1 MNVFK
6 TADVSWN
13 RAHGTARQAGMSA
26 TDATD
31 AMARSAGPAEARQAA
46 YAKSAR
52 KATIAATAALAAA
65 AALVCPTV
73 AHGEVIAAWNM
84 NGFVPGSSSAIAAST
99 GIGSL
104 DIAPFGDGV
113 GTLLGTTMGAV
124 EGDLA
129 GESLSIAGNGYN
141 GLALTF
147 GFDASMHRDLTVSF
161 AVRRSSTGFASNRIE
176 WWSGSKWTT
185 LATFGASSTT
195 WDLRSFD
202 FSAVDAMDGQY
213 GVFRFV
219 LDGATGSTG
228 SIRFD
233 NVVFSGGVI
242 PAPGA
247 LALLSIAGIV
257 GRRRGGR

>member
-6 TADVSWN
+6 AAVVAWN
-13 RAHGTARQAGMSA
+13 GEAAQTERRRANGVGALTSAGGFAAVAALACA
-26 TDATD
+26 TLACT
-31 AMARSAGPAEARQAA
+31 AMAR
-46 YAKSAR
+46 
-52 KATIAATAALAAA
+52 
-65 AALVCPTV
+65 
-73 AHGEVIAAWNM
+73 GEVVAAWNM
-84 NGFVPGSSSAIAAST
+84 NGFVPGSTSSIAAST
-99 GIGSL
+99 GLGSL

-113 GTLLGTTMGAV
+113 GTLLGTTLGAIPG
-124 EGDLA
+124 ELA
-129 GESLSIAGNGYN
+129 GESLSIVGNGYN
-141 GLALTF
+141 GMALTF
-147 GFDASMHRDLTVSF
+147 GFDATMNRDLTVSF
-161 AVRRSSTGFASNRIE
+161 AVRRSSTGFATNRID

-185 LATFGASSTT
+185 LATFGASTTT

-233 NVVFSGGVI
+233 NVVFSGATL

-247 LALLSIAGIV
+247 LALLSIAGVV
-257 GRRRGGR
+257 GRRRRRSSC

>member
-6 TADVSWN
+6 AAVVAWSG
-13 RAHGTARQAGMSA
+13 GTARAGGPRRVHLRGAGAVGAAVCAAISCTA
-26 TDATD
+26 I
-31 AMARSAGPAEARQAA
+31 AR
-46 YAKSAR
+46 
-52 KATIAATAALAAA
+52 
-65 AALVCPTV
+65 
-73 AHGEVIAAWNM
+73 GEVIAAWNM
-84 NGFVPGSSSAIAAST
+84 NGFVPGSSNAIAAST
-99 GIGSL
+99 GLGSL

-113 GTLLGTTMGAV
+113 GTLLGTSLGAV
-124 EGDLA
+124 KGDLA

-141 GLALTF
+141 GQALTF
-147 GFDASMHRDLTVSF
+147 GFDATMHRDLTVSF
-161 AVRRSSTGFASNRIE
+161 AVRRSSTGFATNRLE

-195 WDLRSFD
+195 WDLRAFD

-233 NVVFSGGVI
+233 NVVFSGTVV

-247 LALLSIAGIV
+247 LALLSLAGV
-257 GRRRGGR
+257 AGLGSRRQRSSR

>member
-6 TADVSWN
+6 TAVVAWTRGA
-13 RAHGTARQAGMSA
+13 RATNAKGATVARL
-26 TDATD
+26 
-31 AMARSAGPAEARQAA
+31 
-46 YAKSAR
+46 
-52 KATIAATAALAAA
+52 AALASAG
-65 AALVCPTV
+65 AALACGTL

-84 NGFVPGSSSAIAAST
+84 NGFVPGSAGTIAAST
-99 GIGSL
+99 GIGSVDL
-104 DIAPFGDGV
+104 TPFGDGV
-113 GTLLGTTMGAV
+113 GTLLGTTLGAL
-124 EGDLA
+124 EGDIA

-141 GLALTF
+141 GMALTF
-147 GFDASMHRDLTVSF
+147 GFDASMHRDLSVSF
-161 AVRRSSTGFASNRIE
+161 AVRRSSTGFATNRIE

-185 LATFGASSTT
+185 LATFGASTTT

-213 GVFRFV
+213 GLFRFV

-233 NVVFSGGVI
+233 NVAFSGTVL

-247 LALLSIAGIV
+247 VALLGLAGV
-257 GRRRGGR
+257 VARRRR

>member
-6 TADVSWN
+6 AAVVAWHGGAA
-13 RAHGTARQAGMSA
+13 RAGSGRRVDAR
-26 TDATD
+26 
-31 AMARSAGPAEARQAA
+31 RAE
-46 YAKSAR
+46 
-52 KATIAATAALAAA
+52 
-65 AALVCPTV
+65 LVGTV
-73 AHGEVIAAWNM
+73 ACTAIACASMAWTGIARGEVIAAWNM
-84 NGFVPGSSSAIAAST
+84 NGFVPGSNNSIAAST
-99 GIGSL
+99 GLGSL
-104 DIAPFGDGV
+104 DIAPFGDGI
-113 GTLLGTTMGAV
+113 GTLLGTSLGAV
-124 EGDLA
+124 KGDLA
-129 GESLSIAGNGYN
+129 GESLSIVGNGYN
-141 GLALTF
+141 GQALTF

-161 AVRRSSTGFASNRIE
+161 AVRRSSTGFATNRLE

-202 FSAVDAMDGQY
+202 FSAIDAMDGQY

-233 NVVFSGGVI
+233 NVVFSGTVV

-247 LALLSIAGIV
+247 LALLSVAGV
-257 GRRRGGR
+257 AGLGSRRRRSPQ